1 MKVDLYKGYNL
12 NRATQYRNEGI
23 QQHSA
28 QDVMPKHAKYPIGY
42 MPHQVS
48 FKERPTHAIV
58 EKLLNVDG
66 LPCIWCGGTMI
77 PKRVKDNLRVKAK
90 TLAEHSKKAM
100 TTISSYEDILKPV
113 EGQVFSEIKSH
124 FAQNPE
130 STLREAMQALR
141 AEHLPRLR
149 STQHSIMDSIDEEA
163 QFLPEEAKNAVLEFT
178 QNARIR
184 INSDDER
191 KAFRRNPFLF
201 KLKNIFP
208 TDNHPIVD
216 IALKLPTAGDNVDSF
231 VVKYSGQ
238 HPPKFFGKGKT
249 KRLEDVVTNDERQI
263 LRQIQVRNGN
273 MYPDLSIQEVI
284 DKLYPQSA
292 KVIRANNSNAAQSIS
307 EILTAFASKIEGL
320 SSEQKTSF
328 DSLMLNEAKSPGAK
342 RKAVFDEVSKF
353 RQLLSENVFAKLQES
368 ADKMPHPSRST
379 EALVMEDFER
389 ALQFLRKNE
398 QNTFAMKNET
408 YVRIATMLKSNK
420 YGNSECSAKTL
431 ENNQHLI
438 KANLQYEQQRAMDEI
453 IATLIKY
460 KSELDG
466 NILTLTK
473 DFKTKSLT
481 EQPGFLTKL
490 SEINVPSGIRISISE
505 LIDNLPSS
513 KDNMHAFVTKYASI
527 TDSPIEEVWLD
538 WTNDEI
544 AQRIIRPSLS
554 SDDHLKSRKAHKDEG
569 KTEEQDRLGNHG
581 IACIGCN
588 GEKDD
593 QEITEFIRSKPII
606 LTKQTPQKQVNVLI
620 KMMNSGPLSDCKH
633 YLLALRPSLESK
645 TRGLIKIDISK
656 LKVSKQKIE
665 EAKKAS
671 NPGHLRK
678 RAKRKREEFLAKQK
692 ALRLQQKNPPSS
704 IHEAA

>member
-23 QQHSA
+23 QQNSA
-28 QDVMPKHAKYPIGY
+28 HNVMPKHAQYPLGY

-48 FKERPTHAIV
+48 FKAMPTHAIV
-58 EKLLNVDG
+58 ERLLNIDG
-66 LPCIWCGGTMI
+66 LPCVWCGETMI
-77 PKRVKDNLRVKAK
+77 PKYVMDNLKVKAK
-90 TLAEHSKKAM
+90 TLTEYSKKAIA
-100 TTISSYEDILKPV
+100 TILTYEDRLKPV
-113 EGQVFSEIKSH
+113 ERQVFSEIKSH
-124 FAQNPE
+124 FTQNPE
-130 STLREAMQALR
+130 STLSGAIKALR

-163 QFLPEEAKNAVLEFT
+163 QFLPEETKNAILEFT

-201 KLKNIFP
+201 KLKNIFH

-216 IALKLPTAGDNVDSF
+216 IALKLPTAGNNVDSF

-238 HPPKFFGKGKT
+238 HPPKFFGKGKA
-249 KRLEDVVTNDERQI
+249 KRLDDLVTNDERQI
-263 LRQIQVRNGN
+263 LRQIQVKQGN
-273 MYPDLSIQEVI
+273 LNPDSSIQEVI

-292 KVIRANNSNAAQSIS
+292 KVIRANNSGAAQSIS
-307 EILTAFASKIEGL
+307 EILTAFKSELEVL
-320 SSEQKTSF
+320 SSELKTSF
-328 DSLMLNEAKSPGAK
+328 DSFIQNETKSPAAK
-342 RKAVFDEVSKF
+342 RKAVFDEVSKV

-368 ADKMPHPSRST
+368 ADKMPHPSKST

-398 QNTFAMKNET
+398 QNQFAMKNET
-408 YVRIATMLKSNK
+408 YVRIANMLKSNK
-420 YGNSECSAKTL
+420 YGNSECSAEAL

-453 IATLIKY
+453 MATLSKY

-481 EQPGFLTKL
+481 EQLGILTKL
-490 SEINVPSGIRISISE
+490 SEINVPSGIKISISE

-513 KDNMHAFVTKYASI
+513 KYNMHAFVTKYASI
-527 TDSPIEEVWLD
+527 TDTPVEEVWLD

-544 AQRIIRPSLS
+544 AQRIIRPSVS
-554 SDDHLKSRKAHKDEG
+554 SDDHLKSRKAHKNEG
-569 KTEEQDRLGNHG
+569 KTEEQNKLGNHG
-581 IACIGCN
+581 IACKCCN
-588 GEKDD
+588 EEKDD
-593 QEITEFIRSKPII
+593 QDIPEFIKSKPII
-606 LTKQTPQKQVNVLI
+606 MSGQTPQKQVNVLI
-620 KMMNSGPLSDCKH
+620 KMMNSGPLGACKD
-633 YLLALRPSLESK
+633 YLLELMPNFRIQTK
-645 TRGLIKIDISK
+645 GIIKLDISK

-665 EAKKAS
+665 EAKKAG

-678 RAKRKREEFLAKQK
+678 RAKRKREEFLAKQE